1 MKTHGCVFAM
11 IVALFKVHPR
21 SATWTYSVVI
31 GDFCVYVFCIWWNMR
46 LYLIALPSCF
56 LLYWDELWINSV
68 ILEVRDF
75 FSFICEI
82 YGGWTLC
89 DGMQIIKEW
98 TNELQERTSK
108 FRKQAEALGEWD
120 RRIIT
125 NRNLLIKLEVSISY
139 KVFWSG
145 KLVMW
150 THMLYLVC

>member
-1 MKTHGCVFAM
+1 M

-46 LYLIALPSCF
+46 LCLIALPSCF
-56 LLYWDELWINSV
+56 LLYWDELWINCM

-75 FSFICEI
+75 FLFICEI

-98 TNELQERTSK
+98 THELQERTSK

-139 KVFWSG
+139 KVFEVASW
-145 KLVMW
+145 W
-150 THMLYLVC
+150 CETHMLYLVCYDQRNSKL